1 MCHLIWLTTP
11 WGVANNFALVDTL
24 ACETAWEFTT
34 SFLGGGLPST
44 NVKYSVENCGVH
56 SATSLTIFTVCL
68 TLFVKELEFNYFI
81 SNSIIINIL
90 IMFKNH

>member
-1 MCHLIWLTTP
+1 MLLFFSIGKITG
-11 WGVANNFALVDTL
+11 GVPGG
-24 ACETAWEFTT
+24 
-34 SFLGGGLPST
+34 GGGLPST

>member
-1 MCHLIWLTTP
+1 MLLFFSIGKITG
-11 WGVANNFALVDTL
+11 GVPGG
-24 ACETAWEFTT
+24 
-34 SFLGGGLPST
+34 FLGGGGLPST